1 MIKAIDGKSAK
12 GKTSNDIMD
21 FLKGFP
27 GTEVILTIERP
38 GTQNEI
44 RVSLLRDEVK
54 VPNVPFYSMVS
65 DDIGYLTLTTFT
77 RDAGRN
83 VGDALKKLKEEN
95 PNLQGVIFD
104 LRGNGG
110 GLLTEAVNV
119 SNVFIPKGE
128 MVVSTKGKVIDWD
141 RSFKTLNNPIDRE
154 IPLAVLIDKGSAS
167 ASEIVSGVLQDL
179 DRGVLVGQ
187 RSYGKG
193 LVQNTRDVGY
203 NSRVKMTTAKYY
215 IPSGRCIQG
224 VEYKNGEPVNI
235 PDSLRAEFTTRNGRQ
250 VLDGGGVKPDLA
262 LESPNDISIIKSLLK
277 ENASPEII
285 SKNLAE
291 LKANKISQKKNGE
304 LVLGADSIIDLNN
317 KIISKPSNRNEALAI
332 LKKLS
337 GQKHHLISSVCI
349 SKNGSMIWNYT
360 DKAELTMKQMSTNEL
375 KLYLAKIRDE
385 ELYAYNV
392 YQIEG
397 EGRSLFSKIEGDK
410 DTIMGLPIQQ
420 IKKYLNTIK

>member
-1 MIKAIDGKSAK
+1 MDKEKIFIQTFPTDAIGNLKPPQIEEVLSLHYFSALSIKKQLSPKCSLYLITDKRGKEMV
-12 GKTSNDIMD
+12 NN
-21 FLKGFP
+21 FP
-27 GTEVILTIERP
+27 YDKIITILDDYP
-38 GTQNEI
+38 Y
-44 RVSLLRDEVK
+44 VK
-54 VPNVPFYSMVS
+54 PSKMSDYNLYSMEVFK
-65 DDIGYLTLTTFT
+65 DEKYIHLDNNIILF
-77 RDAGRN
+77 
-83 VGDALKKLKEEN
+83 KPIE
-95 PNLQGVIFD
+95 
-104 LRGNGG
+104 
-110 GLLTEAVNV
+110 NV

-277 ENASPEII
+277 ENAIFDFATQFAIKNEKIGTVQEFEFTDFDGFVKFLNDTNFEYETQSEKMMKAWMKQAEKEKLLVSIESDISSMIAKIKEEKKNDLVQHKDAIINEIEKEIVGRYYFQRGKIQMGLKNDQEIKDAI
-285 SKNLAE
+285 SILRD
-291 LKANKISQKKNGE
+291 QKKYND
-304 LVLGADSIIDLNN
+304 LLNN
-317 KIISKPSNRNEALAI
+317 K
-332 LKKLS
+332 
-337 GQKHHLISSVCI
+337 
-349 SKNGSMIWNYT
+349 
-360 DKAELTMKQMSTNEL
+360 
-375 KLYLAKIRDE
+375 
-385 ELYAYNV
+385 
-392 YQIEG
+392 
-397 EGRSLFSKIEGDK
+397 
-410 DTIMGLPIQQ
+410 
-420 IKKYLNTIK
+420 